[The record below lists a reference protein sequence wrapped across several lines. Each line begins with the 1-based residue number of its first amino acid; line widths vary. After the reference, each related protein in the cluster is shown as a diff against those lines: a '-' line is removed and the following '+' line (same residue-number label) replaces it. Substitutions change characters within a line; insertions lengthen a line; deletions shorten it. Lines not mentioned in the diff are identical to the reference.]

1 MNAPVF
7 TPGPWRLDGSSS
19 IYALNLEGPNRFY
32 ANVQSGWSTAG
43 RNRTS
48 EAELAANAHLIA
60 AAPELLDQCE
70 RAATILHNVIES
82 GQIGRGYATNLAD
95 LQAVI
100 AKATQAVKA

>member
-60 AAPELLDQCE
+60 AAPELLEALEKAESLFDHTFAMGGTIHKQIK
-70 RAATILHNVIES
+70 AA
-82 GQIGRGYATNLAD
+82 
-95 LQAVI
+95 I
-100 AKATQAVKA
+100 AKARGA